1 MGLSVSLMAD
11 STSRWAEA
19 LREMSGRLE
28 EMPGEEGY
36 PAYLGSRLASF
47 YERAGMVRCI
57 GTEDRS
63 GVLTAIGA
71 VSPPGGDLSDPVA
84 QATLRIVQVFWSLDS
99 DLAYRRHFPAINWLT
114 SYSLYQDKVD
124 QWMNESLSPDFKKL
138 RTDAVALLQD
148 ESELEE
154 IVRLVGQDS
163 LSEGDQ
169 LKLEA
174 ARSLREDFLHQN
186 SFDEIDTFTSLNKQ
200 FRLLS
205 LIMNFYYQ
213 SKEALEHEAEYSDIV
228 RLPVRDAIAR
238 FKYVKEDDVNR
249 NYDLLMEQVS
259 QELADLTA

>member
-1 MGLSVSLMAD
+1 
-11 STSRWAEA
+11 
-19 LREMSGRLE
+19 
-28 EMPGEEGY
+28 MPGEEGY

-213 SKEALEHEAEYSDIV
+213 SKEALEHEAEKSDIV
-228 RLPVRDAIAR
+228 RKPVRDAIAR